1 MGGGSILSLVP
12 VWPTDVPR
20 LGSLLTQI
28 VHTSGMYVGIFLP
41 LTSWSI
47 FMLLHFKLF
56 KVLKFHILTFS
67 LSVCV
72 SYSNVDSAFCLAFV
86 GISSTPYF
94 SY

>member
-1 MGGGSILSLVP
+1 MGGWSILSLVP

-20 LGSLLTQI
+20 LGYLLTQI

-47 FMLLHFKLF
+47 FMLLQFKLF

-67 LSVCV
+67 QVCV
-72 SYSNVDSAFCLAFV
+72 CPTVMSIQPSA
-86 GISSTPYF
+86 
-94 SY
+94 